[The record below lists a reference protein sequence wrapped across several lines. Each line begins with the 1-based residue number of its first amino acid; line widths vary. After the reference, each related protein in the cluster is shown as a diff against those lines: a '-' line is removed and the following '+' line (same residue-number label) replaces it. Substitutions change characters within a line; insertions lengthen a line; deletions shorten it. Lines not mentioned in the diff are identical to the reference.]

1 MKKLEVELKIWKNN
15 LAFWKNKKVDFHAVT
30 SKVKEAM
37 IKYCEEK
44 IKEIENEQTN

>member
-37 IKYCEEK
+37 VKYCEEK
-44 IKEIENEQTN
+44 IREIENEQTN